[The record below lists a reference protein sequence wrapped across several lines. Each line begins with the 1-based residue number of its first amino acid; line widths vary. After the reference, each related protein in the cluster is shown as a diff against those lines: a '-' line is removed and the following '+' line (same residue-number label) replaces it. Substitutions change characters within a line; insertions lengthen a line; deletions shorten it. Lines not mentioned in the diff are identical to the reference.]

1 MPPLCT
7 GNYLEMANTAQE
19 LILKYLGY
27 DSYTDLQYWA
37 NMKDIKNYYK
47 LLDLL
52 ERHRAAVVSSLTG
65 D

>member
-19 LILKYLGY
+19 LILKHLGY

-37 NMKDIKNYYK
+37 NLKDIKNYYK